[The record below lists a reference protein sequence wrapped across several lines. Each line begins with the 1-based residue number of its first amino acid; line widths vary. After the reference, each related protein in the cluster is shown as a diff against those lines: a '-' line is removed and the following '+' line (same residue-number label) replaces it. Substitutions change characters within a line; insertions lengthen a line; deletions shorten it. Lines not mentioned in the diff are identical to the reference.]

1 MFSFECRTTRMKR
14 LVEFTIPDSN
24 EKILIECNSDVD
36 PGLEYHNRL
45 FSKAGDFLVAK
56 SEESLKKMLSPL
68 IKLPEFII
76 SNINE
81 METKKPDEFEI
92 TMKCGFSATGKI
104 YIADA
109 TGEASVEVKMK
120 WNGF

>member
-1 MFSFECRTTRMKR
+1 MKR
-14 LVEFTIPDSN
+14 LIEFKLPDS
-24 EKILIECNSDVD
+24 EDTILIECNSDAD
-36 PGLEYHNRL
+36 ANLEYHNRL

-56 SEESLKKMLSPL
+56 SEASLKKMLIPL
-68 IKLPEFII
+68 VKLPEFII
-76 SNINE
+76 SNIND
-81 METKKPDEFEI
+81 MESKKPDEFEI